1 MLYKRRLN
9 SPFLIF
15 LRCYKKINS
24 VSNAVS
30 NLFHH
35 YSARIINFFFTNSNT
50 EKLYCAFSITYM
62 NTYFI
67 LNTFFHNCIIETEKN
82 IIDCATIERT
92 CRVDYKK
99 AQLFAMNLTR
109 WRLHDATFFS
119 IYYD

>member
-67 LNTFFHNCIIETEKN
+67 LNTFFHNCIMETEKN

-92 CRVDYKK
+92 CRVDYSKS
-99 AQLFAMNLTR
+99 AVVRHELNML
-109 WRLHDATFFS
+109 ATSRRHFFLN
-119 IYYD
+119 IL